1 MSDEQMT
8 MSVLEACKRLGISKN
23 LGYDAIRR
31 GEIPAI
37 RIGKRLLISRAVLE
51 KMLSEGGTTSGS

>member
-23 LGYDAIRR
+23 LGYEAIRR

-37 RIGKRLLISRAVLE
+37 RVGKRLLVPRAALE
-51 KMLSEGGTTSGS
+51 RLLSGVEREW